1 MTSYADLLD
10 RYLAERRRYGGD
22 LASSGLILR
31 PFVSFADAEG
41 DDRITTDLFLRWKD
55 RFGAAGPHT
64 WAIRLSVVRGFA
76 AWLQG
81 IDPRTEVPPRGLI
94 PNRQRRQR
102 PYIYTDAEIARI
114 VTEAAR
120 LPSPRGLRSATYA
133 TLFGLLAVTGLR
145 IGEAVGLDDGDVDL
159 DRAVLHVRH
168 AKNER
173 WRVVPFTACTAEH
186 LGAYRTLR
194 NRVLGATP
202 AAFFVGENGRRLSIH
217 MAGYNFTRV
226 RQNIGLGEWRAGNGR
241 NPRLHDLRHTM
252 ASMTILDWFLS
263 GRDPDREMYK
273 LSTWPGPHETR
284 RNLLVHRGPCPNC
297 CGWPASAPNVP
308 STMERDRDEIP
319 APHLRATLLHRTP
332 HKPAR
337 GQRQHGG
344 ELSRHLPATADLCH
358 GSSRPP
364 ADRSSGHR
372 H

>member
-31 PFVSFADAEG
+31 PFVTFADAEG
-41 DDRITTDLFLRWKD
+41 DEWITTDLFLRWKD
-55 RFGAAGPHT
+55 RFGTAGTHT

-81 IDPRTEVPPRGLI
+81 IDPRTVVPPRGLI

-102 PYIYTDAEIARI
+102 PYIYTDDEIARI

-120 LPSPRGLRSATYA
+120 LPSRRGLRGATYA
-133 TLFGLLAVTGLR
+133 TLFGVLAVTGLR

-173 WRVVPFTACTAEH
+173 WRIVPFTACTAGR

-217 MAGYNFTRV
+217 TAGYNFTLV
-226 RQNIGLGEWRAGNGR
+226 RRNIAFREPKAGRGSG
-241 NPRLHDLRHTM
+241 PRIHDLRHTM
-252 ASMTILDWFLS
+252 ASMTILDWFRS

-273 LSTWPGPHETR
+273 LSTWLGHT
-284 RNLLVHRGPCPNC
+284 N
-297 CGWPASAPNVP
+297 
-308 STMERDRDEIP
+308 
-319 APHLRATLLHRTP
+319 
-332 HKPAR
+332 
-337 GQRQHGG
+337 
-344 ELSRHLPATADLCH
+344 
-358 GSSRPP
+358 P
-364 ADRSSGHR
+364 ADTYWYIEAVPELLRLASERAERSFDDGEGS
-372 H
+372 